1 MPALSAQ
8 TSLHGDKVD
17 DDRDSSGWSASAYNV
32 GASFVYSAAA
42 TAPVLSLLDARPG
55 EKILDFGCGSG
66 EITKEL
72 KKLVGDEGVVVG
84 VDISESMV
92 SFTRSTSYS
101 EYNFANNIHFFD
113 RLRKH
118 SK

>member
-1 MPALSAQ
+1 MSALS
-8 TSLHGDKVD
+8 TPKDLHEDKVD

-42 TAPVLSLLDARPG
+42 TAPVLSLLDAHPG

-92 SFTRSTSYS
+92 SFSRSTSYL
-101 EYNFANNIHFFD
+101 EYHFANNTYTLF
-113 RLRKH
+113 
-118 SK
+118 